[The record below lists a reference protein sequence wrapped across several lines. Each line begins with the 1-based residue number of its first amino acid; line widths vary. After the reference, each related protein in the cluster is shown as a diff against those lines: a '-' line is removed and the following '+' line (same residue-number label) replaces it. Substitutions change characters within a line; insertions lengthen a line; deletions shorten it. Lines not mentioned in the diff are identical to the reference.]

1 MEQQLHRK
9 SGTIPPSLTNLSAP
23 QTIDFFSNQLRGAI
37 PDGFGR
43 ITIQLGENHLSGII
57 PATFFNLSSLIVL
70 GVAFNELHGELP
82 SNLGDRLPNLS
93 YLFIGK
99 NHLTGSLP
107 ASLVNATQMYGLD
120 MASNSFTGKLPRS
133 IGMLCLDYLNLDW
146 NQLTS
151 ATAQDWEGDVLNKL
165 HTPP

>member
-1 MEQQLHRK
+1 
-9 SGTIPPSLTNLSAP
+9 
-23 QTIDFFSNQLRGAI
+23 
-37 PDGFGR
+37 
-43 ITIQLGENHLSGII
+43 
-57 PATFFNLSSLIVL
+57 
-70 GVAFNELHGELP
+70 VAFNELHGELP

-146 NQLTS
+146 NQLTA